1 MAVDEALCSC
11 YIFVCTETLIF
22 EIGLNKKSLER
33 AIFSFKQ
40 TDGGGLYFPNISGMF
55 DSCRYRLVEGKV
67 YGKFFEDGC
76 YNDKFVEEL

>member
-1 MAVDEALCSC
+1 MRR
-11 YIFVCTETLIF
+11 FVRVISLYAPKHRLS
-22 EIGLNKKSLER
+22 EIGFNKKSLER

>member
-1 MAVDEALCSC
+1 MRRIVRVISLHAPKHRLS
-11 YIFVCTETLIF
+11 

-67 YGKFFEDGC
+67 YGKFFEEGC

>member
-1 MAVDEALCSC
+1 MAADEALGRVISL
-11 YIFVCTETLIF
+11 YASKHRLS
-22 EIGLNKKSLER
+22 EIGLNKKSLGR

>member
-1 MAVDEALCSC
+1 MRR
-11 YIFVCTETLIF
+11 FVRVISLYEPKHRLF
-22 EIGLNKKSLER
+22 EIGLDKKIARTSD
-33 AIFSFKQ
+33 FSFKQ
-40 TDGGGLYFPNISGMF
+40 TDGGGLYFPNISEMF